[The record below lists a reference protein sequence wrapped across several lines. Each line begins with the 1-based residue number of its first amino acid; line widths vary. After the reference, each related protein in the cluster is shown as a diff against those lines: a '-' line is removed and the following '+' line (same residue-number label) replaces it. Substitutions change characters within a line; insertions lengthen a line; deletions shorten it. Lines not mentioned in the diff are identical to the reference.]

1 MCTLIAL
8 HRCLPDL
15 PLVVAANRD
24 EYLDRP
30 SEGLELRHT
39 AAGPVVA
46 PRDAREGGSWLGV
59 NRARVFAGITNRPA
73 STRHTDRRS
82 RGLLLLDALGFES
95 ASAAAAALERLPV
108 AAYNPFNLFVAD
120 AEGAYVASYED
131 EVKVRALEP
140 GAHVIGNADPDDAG
154 VPKVA
159 RLLGEA
165 RAAADLGAG
174 EVLEFLGDVCGSHHG
189 TPRPLDETCIHTPAY
204 GTRSSA
210 LLALGTTG
218 AHDDLR
224 FAEGPPCS
232 VPYRDFTHLLRELGC
247 DRVATGGAARN
258 PS

>member
-24 EYLDRP
+24 EFLDRP
-30 SEGLELRHT
+30 SEPPELR
-39 AAGPVVA
+39 AAPSGPVVA

-73 STRHTDRRS
+73 AVRRPDRRS
-82 RGLLLLDALGFES
+82 RGLLLLDALARG
-95 ASAAAAALERLPV
+95 SAAEAAEALERIPV
-108 AAYNPFNLFVAD
+108 GAYNPFNLLVAD
-120 AEGAYVASYED
+120 AGSAWVASYED
-131 EVKVRALEP
+131 EIKVRPLDP

-165 RAAADLGAG
+165 RAAAGLPAG
-174 EVLEFLGDVCGSHHG
+174 DVLDFLGGVCRRHG
-189 TPRPLDETCIHTPAY
+189 GLPRALDETCIHTPTY
-204 GTRSSA
+204 GTRSST
-210 LLALGTTG
+210 LLALGRDG
-218 AHDDLR
+218 AGDALY
-224 FAEGPPCS
+224 FADGAPCGA
-232 VPYRDFTHLLRELGC
+232 PYRDFTHLLRELGS
-247 DRVATGGAARN
+247 DRVATGAAARN